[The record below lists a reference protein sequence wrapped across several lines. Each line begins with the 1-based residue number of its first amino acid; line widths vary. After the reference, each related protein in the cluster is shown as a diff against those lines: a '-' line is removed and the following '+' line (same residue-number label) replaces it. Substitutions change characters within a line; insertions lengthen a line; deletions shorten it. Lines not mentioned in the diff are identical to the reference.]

1 MTALSTLHHVTLHTG
16 NVAITPRWHVPD
28 ASVRR
33 VAQVLAGDGYE
44 PTVGVHL
51 RVLTVWPGRA
61 QYRIDLAPGAPRA
74 LVLASLCWSPAY
86 SDRHWRET
94 IGADRAPVPTPW
106 LAVSFDYALAPL
118 TMRPADILAL
128 GNLERVIAWAIIE
141 GLGPAGAA
149 AG

>member
-16 NVAITPRWHVPD
+16 NVAITPRWHVED
-28 ASVRR
+28 RAVEHVAR
-33 VAQVLAGDGYE
+33 VLSGDGYE

-51 RVLTVWPGRA
+51 RVLTVRPGRA

-106 LAVSFDYALAPL
+106 LAVSFDYVQAMA
-118 TMRPADILAL
+118 MRAADIAAL
-128 GNLERVIAWAIIE
+128 GDMERVIAWAIIE
-141 GLGPAGAA
+141 GAA
-149 AG
+149 AA